1 MLSEQAVEFPSEG
14 ERNGGRVDRAV
25 AVNVCNALMCLCT
38 VVLIVAFRVG

>member
-1 MLSEQAVEFPSEG
+1 MAAWLH